1 MLKKSDLAQ
10 QWESQQWV
18 HHRAAQRQDGG
29 QGDGDQSFKRSMDQQ
44 GSTQG
49 WASGHQVLLLTS
61 AQLHHIDQI
70 NISGFFMEVFL
81 KEPRSKQEETIPI
94 LDFRN
99 DGKKVIHKYTIYM

>member
-1 MLKKSDLAQ
+1 
-10 QWESQQWV
+10 
-18 HHRAAQRQDGG
+18 
-29 QGDGDQSFKRSMDQQ
+29 MDQQ

-61 AQLHHIDQI
+61 AQLCHIDHL

-94 LDFRN
+94 LDFMMERKLFIN
-99 DGKKVIHKYTIYM
+99 IHVAYVAKYSVIVME

>member
-1 MLKKSDLAQ
+1 MPSSGSHSSGFTLGQLSDKT
-10 QWESQQWV
+10 V
-18 HHRAAQRQDGG
+18 DKVM
-29 QGDGDQSFKRSMDQQ
+29 GDQAFRRSMDQQ

-61 AQLHHIDQI
+61 AQHHHIDHL

-94 LDFRN
+94 LDFRS
-99 DGKKVIHKYTIYM
+99 DGKKCYS